1 MPPSI
6 LYKYGTP
13 RGVDILRNLRLKITP
28 PNQFND
34 PFELA
39 PRMEEQLTREKAF
52 EALTEPRIL
61 TKTYQDLIK
70 TNQFVGTFEQFLDAI
85 RDHSELL
92 AGDLIASYPESAAD
106 FRRTHINTVSAEF
119 GLLCLSAVPNDILM
133 WSHYTRSHYGLVIGL
148 KTSHEFFANPPLLDV
163 VYNQERVLMGQS
175 VLREDPKRAEQI
187 NALIRRKSP
196 HWSYEQEWRQL
207 YFLQLCTAETDQN
220 DGSITYF
227 KPFSGD
233 LVSEVILGCRLDSN
247 LEKEIRDLLTRDH
260 FSGVKLSKYQ
270 MHDSEFSLVAAS

>member
-1 MPPSI
+1 MI
-6 LYKYGTP
+6 
-13 RGVDILRNLRLKITP
+13 
-28 PNQFND
+28 
-34 PFELA
+34 FELA
-39 PRMEEQLTREKAF
+39 PRMEEQLTRDKAF

-61 TKTYQDLIK
+61 TKTYQDLIEK
-70 TNQFVGTFEQFLDAI
+70 NQFVGTFEQFLDAI
-85 RDHSELL
+85 RDNSELL
-92 AGDLIASYPESAAD
+92 ARDLIASYPESAAE
-106 FRRTHINTVSAEF
+106 FRRTHINTVSSEF

-133 WSHYTRSHYGLVIGL
+133 WSHYTLSHYGLVIGF
-148 KTSHEFFANPPLLDV
+148 KASHEFFANPPLLDV

-175 VLREDPKRAEQI
+175 VRREDPKRAEQI

-207 YFLQLCTAETDQN
+207 YVLRLCTAEKDQN

-227 KPFSGD
+227 KPFPAD
-233 LVSEVILGCRLDSN
+233 LISEVILGCRFDSN
-247 LEKEIRDLLTRDH
+247 LEQEIRDLLKRDH